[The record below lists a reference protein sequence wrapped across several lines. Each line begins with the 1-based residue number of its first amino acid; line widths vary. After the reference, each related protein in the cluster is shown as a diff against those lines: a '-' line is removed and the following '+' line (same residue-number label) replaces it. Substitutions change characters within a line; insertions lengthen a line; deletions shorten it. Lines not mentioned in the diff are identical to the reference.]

1 LPLVNSTPGK
11 DSQFWASLINQ
22 LHVS

>member
-1 LPLVNSTPGK
+1 LPLVNSMPGK